1 MHRQESQQA
10 SRKNLE
16 KISKNSHK
24 GFTDVIA
31 SLDENVTRPVLEFP
45 DIKELIDID
54 SIKNNQIKLLKIN
67 INNIGLRG
75 KNVFN

>member
-10 SRKNLE
+10 SRKTLE

-24 GFTDVIA
+24 DFADVIA

-45 DIKELIDID
+45 DIKELIDIVD
-54 SIKNNQIKLLKIN
+54 STHKCN
-67 INNIGLRG
+67 
-75 KNVFN
+75 

>member
-1 MHRQESQQA
+1 MHRQEFQQA
-10 SRKNLE
+10 SRKTLE
-16 KISKNSHK
+16 KISKTSHK
-24 GFTDVIA
+24 DFANVIA

-67 INNIGLRG
+67 INNIELRR
-75 KNVFN
+75 KQCI